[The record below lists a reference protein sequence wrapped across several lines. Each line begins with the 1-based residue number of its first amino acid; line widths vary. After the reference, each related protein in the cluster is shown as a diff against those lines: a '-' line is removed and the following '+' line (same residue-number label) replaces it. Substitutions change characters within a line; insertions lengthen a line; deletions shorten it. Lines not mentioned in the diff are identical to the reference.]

1 MGWPTWA
8 PSGIL
13 QYASMKAQTFLPRVI
28 FVLWFPD
35 QQKGKVVDKF
45 SRTCLLIVTISVAYI
60 ALDNLFW
67 TIGDLAFDEQNDE
80 IYEALEELFERVD
93 DIERVID

>member
-1 MGWPTWA
+1 M
-8 PSGIL
+8 
-13 QYASMKAQTFLPRVI
+13 
-28 FVLWFPD
+28 
-35 QQKGKVVDKF
+35 DKF
-45 SRTCLLIVTISVAYI
+45 SRICLLIVTISVAYI

-80 IYEALEELFERVD
+80 IYEALEELYERVD

>member
-1 MGWPTWA
+1 M
-8 PSGIL
+8 
-13 QYASMKAQTFLPRVI
+13 
-28 FVLWFPD
+28 LWFPD

-45 SRTCLLIVTISVAYI
+45 SRICLLIVTISVAYI

-80 IYEALEELFERVD
+80 IYEALEELYERVD